1 MSFARVI
8 ASELSR
14 PAHQR
19 GSPAA
24 ASDRPLVDRAPAES
38 AGLVL
43 RELARA
49 TSLLSMSPM
58 AGKVFRSAG
67 FERHRRLLFR
77 RSRFHV
83 YYLIDETARIVVIV
97 AIWNAVRGHGP
108 ALP

>member
-1 MSFARVI
+1 VSYRVQLTSEARRQLQDI
-8 ASELSR
+8 DRWWTEHR
-14 PAHQR
+14 PK
-19 GSPAA
+19 
-24 ASDRPLVDRAPAES
+24 AP
-38 AGLVL
+38 GLVL

-58 AGKVFRSAG
+58 AGKVFRSAS
-67 FERHRRLLFR
+67 FESHRRLLLR

-83 YYLIDETARIVVIV
+83 YYLVDEAARVVVIV